1 MKKIIAAQ
9 PMMMM
14 LSLPQAP
21 DLLINAGL
29 KTKIRL

>member
-9 PMMMM
+9 PMLM

-29 KTKIRL
+29 KTKIRI